1 MFQSKACRDRLC
13 ATSRAG
19 HFLAPKTSSFLG
31 TKRERQIEYLRYSSM
46 RVLCHLCGVSY
57 LYCLPS
63 PVLSGRSPV
72 VLSPVSSVL
81 LTSTLVL
88 SPLCCIPP
96 TYVSRLSSGV
106 SCPSTIYYE
115 SCGDIARRRRRWAK
129 RPLMPQ
135 PAEDSNGRWQLEVRF
150 QVRGQ
155 QLRTPYHRV
164 VGLTVWDSYL
174 PASAQSFHLGKAG
187 GASDGVGFL
196 GAACLRFWQLEN
208 PHTVSWSFSLPMHD
222 ESPWRGG

>member
-1 MFQSKACRDRLC
+1 MEEDLLFEDDLKIL
-13 ATSRAG
+13 
-19 HFLAPKTSSFLG
+19 K
-31 TKRERQIEYLRYSSM
+31 IEYLRYSSM

-115 SCGDIARRRRRWAK
+115 SCGD
-129 RPLMPQ
+129 
-135 PAEDSNGRWQLEVRF
+135 
-150 QVRGQ
+150 
-155 QLRTPYHRV
+155 LR
-164 VGLTVWDSYL
+164 
-174 PASAQSFHLGKAG
+174 AA
-187 GASDGVGFL
+187 DGVGPSAL
-196 GAACLRFWQLEN
+196 
-208 PHTVSWSFSLPMHD
+208 
-222 ESPWRGG
+222 